1 MDEFSVFISLKI
13 VNSLKNYYS
22 WLIYFLNI
30 DTSFN
35 DNPENILSTNQTK
48 LTKLTKLTYY
58 NIFSFTECTL
68 SAMVRSRSLRSSI
81 LTLVT
86 TRSEPALKTASWATL
101 MASNSSSGVS
111 ASIRVPMPLKWYFI
125 PVASN
130 ADTAAATY
138 SLKLV
143 PGVPIG
149 IIVSSADII
158 IVFMSRKSYIFY
170 ENPGQSELQPGNRN
184 KS

>member
-86 TRSEPALKTASWATL
+86 TRSGPALKTAS
-101 MASNSSSGVS
+101 
-111 ASIRVPMPLKWYFI
+111 
-125 PVASN
+125 
-130 ADTAAATY
+130 
-138 SLKLV
+138 
-143 PGVPIG
+143 
-149 IIVSSADII
+149 
-158 IVFMSRKSYIFY
+158 
-170 ENPGQSELQPGNRN
+170 
-184 KS
+184 